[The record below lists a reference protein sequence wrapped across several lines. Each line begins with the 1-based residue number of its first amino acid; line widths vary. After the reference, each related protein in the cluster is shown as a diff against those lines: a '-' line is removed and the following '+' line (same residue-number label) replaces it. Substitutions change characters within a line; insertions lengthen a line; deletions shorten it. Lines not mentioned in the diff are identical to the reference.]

1 MERQRL
7 FSLEEANRNLP
18 AVREIVISM
27 QERKGRIGN
36 ATRELDEL
44 TDSSGGNGHASAA
57 RVSMLQT
64 SIAKFAAELDEL
76 VAKLEEIGAELKG
89 IDDGLIDFPSEREG
103 RVVYLC
109 WKLGEDEIEW
119 WHELDTGFAGRLPL

>member
-7 FSLEEANRNLP
+7 FSLEEANRSLP

-27 QERKGRIGN
+27 QDRTRRIGS
-36 ATRELDEL
+36 ATRELEEL
-44 TDSSGGNGHASAA
+44 TDSTGGNGHGSAA
-57 RVSMLQT
+57 KVSMLQT
-64 SIAKFAAELDEL
+64 SIAKLAAELDDL

-89 IDDGLIDFPSEREG
+89 IDEGLIDFPSERDG

-109 WKLGEDEIEW
+109 WKLGEDEIGW